1 MASPEQ
7 LHKPCLCAAGSAGF
21 QKYLMGACKPK
32 LKEFFWKNVFK
43 SWLGTV
49 ELVLVRTGFEP
60 PQLRWTLNWTLGPVQ
75 QKCWTLNWTSVRF
88 SKVQVWTSVLDRT
101 SATLGISGNLRN
113 FGRNTFANLFVSNCH
128 VTISKPCD
136 RIATKLR
143 WLIHRGN
150 PIITV

>member
-49 ELVLVRTGFEP
+49 ELVSVRTGFEP

-88 SKVQVWTSVLDRT
+88 SKVQVRTSVLDWT
-101 SATLGISGNLRN
+101 SATLTREN
-113 FGRNTFANLFVSNCH
+113 
-128 VTISKPCD
+128 
-136 RIATKLR
+136 
-143 WLIHRGN
+143 
-150 PIITV
+150 ITVVVSIAADGSSIPPAVIFKGQAFLPQWKQDNPLNAS